1 MASILW
7 TRSSWTWILLMLWKV
22 FCRAFIWKK
31 NFNQSWSY
39 NKTIC
44 LSSIAEM
51 NITNNNTRLSA
62 CYLESTGYSSN
73 SIISTTQTP
82 FCWIWFQIAVF
93 TFFTPLDLESTTKVW
108 KRKLPLYSRTDALLG
123 NHFLFQQV
131 FSTGM
136 SNLIP
141 EKHKRQ
147 RLQSL
152 DCDFASIQA

>member
-7 TRSSWTWILLMLWKV
+7 TRSSWTWILLMLWKI
-22 FCRAFIWKK
+22 FCRDFIWKK

-93 TFFTPLDLESTTKVW
+93 YFFHAIGLRIYNHNVKTKIAIVTEDRCLIWPSLSFQHVFEQSDSRETQETTI
-108 KRKLPLYSRTDALLG
+108 SIT
-123 NHFLFQQV
+123 
-131 FSTGM
+131 
-136 SNLIP
+136 
-141 EKHKRQ
+141 
-147 RLQSL
+147 RLWL
-152 DCDFASIQA
+152 C